1 MFLGE
6 TAAGPAAG
14 EHAGSVRGTAGA
26 AAGPVRG
33 TAGAAAGP
41 VQGTAGAAAGPVWG
55 TAGAAAAGHP
65 LYSGYRVPAF
75 WQAGAKQVYLQ
86 CTT

>member
-1 MFLGE
+1 MFSGE

-26 AAGPVRG
+26 AAG
-33 TAGAAAGP
+33 
-41 VQGTAGAAAGPVWG
+41 
-55 TAGAAAAGHP
+55 HP

-75 WQAGAKQVYLQ
+75 WQAGAKQVLTMYNINKYYR
-86 CTT
+86 